1 MNIYVAENFYI
12 HVICVLQRVSWK
24 KQWHFYNYIFD
35 ELTPKIQMFYSE
47 IHTHFHN
54 SDTAL
59 SCVWQNDVRCNILGD
74 LEELFENPE
83 TLTLDRD
90 IYR

>member
-1 MNIYVAENFYI
+1 
-12 HVICVLQRVSWK
+12 
-24 KQWHFYNYIFD
+24 
-35 ELTPKIQMFYSE
+35 MFYPE

-54 SDTAL
+54 NDTAL
-59 SCVWQNDVRCNILGD
+59 SCVLQNDVRCNILGD

-90 IYR
+90 IYQ

>member
-1 MNIYVAENFYI
+1 
-12 HVICVLQRVSWK
+12 
-24 KQWHFYNYIFD
+24 
-35 ELTPKIQMFYSE
+35 MFYSE